1 MIFIDWIS
9 TSDHKNFNNAFFSNL
24 KKNNKH
30 QLFVFSKSLK
40 TKKINCHVKKNK
52 NSRFVR
58 FLEIIKIC
66 FFFRNNSIFFLTYDP
81 LFLPLTKFF
90 VKKKIFTYEHNTVP
104 EKIIDKHSIFQYFF
118 FRTFV
123 RLAQFKGQKK
133 ILIKINQNV
142 NYLGSPLNNLKLK
155 KKNFYK
161 KSINKYFISP
171 SYREDLSLLKKKLNL
186 LKDYKIFLK
195 SILFN
200 DRLTVKNLPSN
211 FYLVKRIKIDNFEKN
226 ILGIIVSINSSI
238 RGSGWFNEAISRGI
252 PIIILSKK
260 TRKLF
265 IETFPNY
272 PHIFL
277 DNIKNINHLKKEI
290 KRIKKFKSKKYLI
303 KHNKK
308 FRELLESQIH

>member
-1 MIFIDWIS
+1 M
-9 TSDHKNFNNAFFSNL
+9 
-24 KKNNKH
+24 
-30 QLFVFSKSLK
+30 
-40 TKKINCHVKKNK
+40 
-52 NSRFVR
+52 
-58 FLEIIKIC
+58 
-66 FFFRNNSIFFLTYDP
+66 
-81 LFLPLTKFF
+81 
-90 VKKKIFTYEHNTVP
+90 
-104 EKIIDKHSIFQYFF
+104 
-118 FRTFV
+118 
-123 RLAQFKGQKK
+123 AQFKGQRNF
-133 ILIKINQNV
+133 LIKIKQNV
-142 NYLGSPLNNLKLK
+142 IYLGSPLLNLKFK

-171 SYREDLSLLKKKLNL
+171 SYREDLSLLQKKLNL

-303 KHNKK
+303 KHNRK
-308 FRELLESQIH
+308 FRDLLESQI